1 METVSGSGCATTKKN
16 ENVIRALVVDDS
28 PVERMVNGS
37 ILNKLLK
44 TERYQ
49 EAVDGNEAVNLHKT
63 PAGQG
68 IKHKLFDLILMDSH
82 MPNMNDIQYIINLL
96 GNKNLREMGI
106 SSIIIG
112 VSREE
117 NTAQRFKEAGANSYV
132 QKPLSAG
139 KLKPILEEF
148 KLIY

>member
-49 EAVDGNEAVNLHKT
+49 EAVDGNEAAT
-63 PAGQG
+63 
-68 IKHKLFDLILMDSH
+68 
-82 MPNMNDIQYIINLL
+82 
-96 GNKNLREMGI
+96 KNLREMGI

-117 NTAQRFKEAGANSYV
+117 NTEQRFKEAGANSYV

>member
-49 EAVDGNEAVNLHKT
+49 EAVDGNEAVDLHKT
-63 PAGQG
+63 PTGQG

-82 MPNMNDIQYIINLL
+82 MPNMNGIQVIN
-96 GNKNLREMGI
+96 
-106 SSIIIG
+106 
-112 VSREE
+112 
-117 NTAQRFKEAGANSYV
+117 
-132 QKPLSAG
+132 
-139 KLKPILEEF
+139 
-148 KLIY
+148 